1 MVAGFI
7 VGATSKLK
15 SARRRDCA
23 ISWGWPL
30 DEEDAAGFEVGG
42 VDEPEAHALE
52 EAEEVVG
59 ALEASVLYMAF
70 KRRRWL

>member
-1 MVAGFI
+1 
-7 VGATSKLK
+7 
-15 SARRRDCA
+15 
-23 ISWGWPL
+23 L

-59 ALEASVLYMAF
+59 AREARSPQIRKVAGYGAW
-70 KRRRWL
+70 RGQWP